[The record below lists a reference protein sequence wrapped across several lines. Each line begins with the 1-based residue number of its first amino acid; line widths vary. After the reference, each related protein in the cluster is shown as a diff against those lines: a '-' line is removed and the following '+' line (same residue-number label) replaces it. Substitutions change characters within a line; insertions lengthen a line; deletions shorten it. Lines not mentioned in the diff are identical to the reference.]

1 MNIPFVE
8 QEDNKEILLNF
19 NKLSSGTMNFV
30 FNDCWELA
38 VIYKLRSFMQRR
50 YETSSNLDQICREFR
65 KFNFILCKLPN
76 LMPAS
81 IVRTWNRY
89 NIDGK
94 PFFSYMFHSILPY
107 PDEFDEN
114 KILPNLRKN
123 FYDKDNYSKDK
134 LYNAII
140 KLITTDREKLVI

>member
-19 NKLSSGTMNFV
+19 NKLSSETMNFV

-65 KFNFILCKLPN
+65 KFNFILRKLPN

-81 IVRTWNRY
+81 IIITWDRY
-89 NIDGK
+89 NINGK
-94 PFFSYMFHSILPY
+94 PFFSYMFHSILPF
-107 PDEFDEN
+107 PNEFDKN
-114 KILPNLRKN
+114 KISSILRES
-123 FYDKDNYSKDK
+123 FYNEDE
-134 LYNAII
+134 LYDAIV
-140 KLITTDREKLVI
+140 KLITEKKKEKMII